1 MSIFG
6 TTCPKIIV
14 DLNSSNSE
22 VLLEYGVVLKD
33 EPVPTNYHVK
43 AIRTGTKYFTNAGKH
58 WIFVVKIHLWKY
70 EQPDAKYIELKS
82 YEGTKVILYKRSDGD
97 AVYDQ
102 QGNPALFYLSSATSS
117 YTDDTNKLDV
127 LTLTFI
133 SVDRLAEIFIV
144 PRSPENIADLVLWFA
159 DDTLENPSANNFV
172 WTDKVSGTITLSGNY
187 GTGDGLTL
195 LNGKTVLHSEGDI
208 GTTNQLS
215 TWILNYPA
223 FTFIGL
229 IQKDLPQGEEFYT
242 CHIFQQQNII
252 PRITFSLGP
261 YVSGGGGSNG
271 LLLRAQDGF
280 SYNQLVG
287 LSGVVGGANADTPP
301 HKLTLISVKIT
312 YGTSI
317 VVNINGT
324 EYSTSFLRSKL
335 PIVHYVLN
343 SRWNG
348 LIGEFM
354 YYSRTLT
361 NSELNYLGRYYRN
374 KYGVDWTDI

>member
-6 TTCPKIIV
+6 TTHPKIIV
-14 DLNSSNSE
+14 NIDTTLDE
-22 VLLEYGVVLKD
+22 VLLQHAVVLKD
-33 EPVPTNYHVK
+33 EPELDSYGVK
-43 AIRTGTKYFTNAGKH
+43 AVRTGRRVFNNAGKH
-58 WIFVVKIHLWKY
+58 WLFQVKVHLWKY
-70 EQPDAKYIELKS
+70 ADPIAKYLELKS
-82 YEGTKVILYKRSDGD
+82 YEGTKVILYRRSDGD

-102 QGNPALFYLSSATSS
+102 QGNPVLFYLSSATSS

-187 GTGDGLTL
+187 GTGDGLTTL
-195 LNGKTVLHSEGDI
+195 KGKTVLHSEGDI

-215 TWILNYPA
+215 TWVLNYPA

-229 IQKDLPQGEEFYT
+229 IQKDLPQGPENYR
-242 CHIFQQQNII
+242 CHMFGQQKIN
-252 PRITFSLGP
+252 PYITFELGAST
-261 YVSGGGGSNG
+261 SGGSGSNG
-271 LLLRAQDGF
+271 LLFRAQDGF

-287 LSGVVGGANADTPP
+287 LSGVNGGANADTPP

-324 EYSTSFLRSKL
+324 EYSTSFLRDKL
-335 PIVHYVLN
+335 PIVEYVLN
-343 SRWNG
+343 RHWNG

-354 YYSRTLT
+354 YYSRILT
-361 NSELNYLGRYYRN
+361 NSELNYLGRYYQN